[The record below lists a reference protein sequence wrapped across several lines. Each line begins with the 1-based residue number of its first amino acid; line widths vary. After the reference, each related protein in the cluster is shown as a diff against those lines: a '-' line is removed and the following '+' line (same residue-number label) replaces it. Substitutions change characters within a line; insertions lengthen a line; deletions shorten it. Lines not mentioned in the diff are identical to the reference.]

1 MFGKSTICLSIL
13 LLVNILVVPR
23 FCLLWLELQIFLFK
37 QFCKDTFLFLL
48 NKELGVELLG
58 QRVGICLPLEELAKL
73 FSKVAFPLCISTHK
87 VWVSVVPHPCHI
99 FFQLFAVFF
108 FLSLALLMGMWW
120 YQISLMSNHVLF
132 VHLYVFPWWSV
143 CSSIFFLFHWVICLL
158 LNSII
163 NWLIYSDFFHIFLH
177 TIPCF
182 SVCSLEE
189 A

>member
-23 FCLLWLELQIFLFK
+23 FCLLWLKLQIFLFK

-58 QRVGICLPLEELAKL
+58 QRVGICLPSEELAKL

-99 FFQLFAVFF
+99 FFQLFAFFFKFSPFNGYVVILHCGGTKFHWWVIMYYLSICMFSLDEVSAQVFF
-108 FLSLALLMGMWW
+108 FFFTGLSVYCW
-120 YQISLMSNHVLF
+120 SL
-132 VHLYVFPWWSV
+132 
-143 CSSIFFLFHWVICLL
+143 
-158 LNSII
+158 
-163 NWLIYSDFFHIFLH
+163 
-177 TIPCF
+177 
-182 SVCSLEE
+182 
-189 A
+189 